1 MNASPSEAGLLASLR
16 GLLATV
22 LATLRIRG
30 ELLVVEFEEEK
41 SRMLSVL
48 LFGAAAF
55 FFLSF
60 GLVMLAIFLT
70 ALFWDTYRLLVIG
83 TFTGLFLT
91 IGIAA
96 LWALRGRLQRGSR
109 MFSASLRELEQ
120 DGVALR
126 SSPTERGKPGG
137 Y

>member
-30 ELLVVEFEEEK
+30 ELLVVELEEEK

>member
-30 ELLVVEFEEEK
+30 ELLVVELEEEK

-109 MFSASLRELEQ
+109 MFSTQHLSLIYGRNSKCS
-120 DGVALR
+120 ANFWR
-126 SSPTERGKPGG
+126 
-137 Y
+137 